1 MSGQHQLDPPQLP
14 PAAAQGSAR
23 RGLSGGSRR
32 PPHGSYA
39 ALLQAEGFT
48 VHPWLVARRSINPL
62 HQADREAFTNP
73 KRRL

>member
-1 MSGQHQLDPPQLP
+1 MEAVAPP
-14 PAAAQGSAR
+14 
-23 RGLSGGSRR
+23 
-32 PPHGSYA
+32 GSYA